1 MYFNKI
7 CINFDSRP
15 MSYSRLFYMAENVVN
30 RPSYN
35 YLNHSIG
42 LYSSRLGRI
51 AELSAAVN
59 LAYENMPLF

>member
-1 MYFNKI
+1 
-7 CINFDSRP
+7 
-15 MSYSRLFYMAENVVN
+15 MAENVVN